1 MHCLSL
7 EFYDLLGSVFLWSDI
22 PETSNAEELE
32 QAFALEIS
40 ACEDSSTAPST
51 VSSAVDRR
59 LD

>member
-7 EFYDLLGSVFLWSDI
+7 ESYDLLGSVFLWSDN
-22 PETSNAEELE
+22 PETSNAEKHE
-32 QAFALEIS
+32 QAFALETS
-40 ACEDSSTAPST
+40 ACEDSSTVPST